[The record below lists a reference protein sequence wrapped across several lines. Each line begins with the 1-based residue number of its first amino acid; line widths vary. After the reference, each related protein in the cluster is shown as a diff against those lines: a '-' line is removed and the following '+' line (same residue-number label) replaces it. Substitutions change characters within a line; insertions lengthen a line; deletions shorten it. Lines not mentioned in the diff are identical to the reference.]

1 MNRIL
6 ASYHQRRAPSLL
18 AAAAIKYLSHAHWP
32 QYQAW
37 FGLGGGCVRVTSS
50 RLWAIS
56 LCPGWRAAQPA
67 SKPSFEGGLIR
78 LSQRIWALVAS
89 STRSL
94 QLIQVPASH
103 RDLLL
108 PDTNSQAATG
118 LWSPLCFQGHIT
130 SLSQVGTAFTP
141 RVVTPWCTRRGS
153 RHL

>member
-18 AAAAIKYLSHAHWP
+18 TAAAIKYLSHAHWP

-67 SKPSFEGGLIR
+67 SKPSFEGRAHPLEPAHLGSGGL
-78 LSQRIWALVAS
+78 LHGHCK
-89 STRSL
+89 
-94 QLIQVPASH
+94 LIQVPASH

-130 SLSQVGTAFTP
+130 SLSQVSTAFTP